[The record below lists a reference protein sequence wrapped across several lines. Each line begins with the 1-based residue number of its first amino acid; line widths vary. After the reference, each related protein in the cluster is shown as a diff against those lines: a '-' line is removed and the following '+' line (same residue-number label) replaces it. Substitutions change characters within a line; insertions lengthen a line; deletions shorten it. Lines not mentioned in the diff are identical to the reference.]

1 MQRCSQERW
10 IKSCI
15 QRKGLLDHDFV
26 KPLRCYRIQHNV
38 PTVQGD
44 RGGDDDEGVLVQK
57 RAAMALL
64 ALAGGAGY
72 QLVGVGRVSAIIGLA
87 CLRARMANRVPL
99 D

>member
-1 MQRCSQERW
+1 MW
-10 IKSCI
+10 I
-15 QRKGLLDHDFV
+15 QRKGLLDHNFG
-26 KPLRCYRIQHNV
+26 KPLRCHRVHDDV
-38 PTVQGD
+38 SAVSGD
-44 RGGDDDEGVLVQK
+44 RGGDNNEGVLVQK